1 MEITVSVNSD
11 YETLEKELKK
21 NGFKIMEEY
30 QLNDVYMLDE
40 KTDLSK
46 LSNLDIL
53 QQCVLV
59 REIVGIKKILLY
71 KYKKYADNWDI
82 LEQWKV
88 ECPITDI
95 SKAIEFMNSI
105 KYRSLFEIHDKCIVF
120 ANEENELVVQL
131 VNDKYIFIEMESKCE
146 HIDRVYN
153 SIDEMKQNINKYDLP
168 IDSTNYFVKKA
179 EMILEEA
186 KKIA

>member
-59 REIVGIKKILLY
+59 REIVGIKKVLLY
-71 KYKKYADNWDI
+71 KYKKYADN
-82 LEQWKV
+82 
-88 ECPITDI
+88 
-95 SKAIEFMNSI
+95 
-105 KYRSLFEIHDKCIVF
+105 
-120 ANEENELVVQL
+120 
-131 VNDKYIFIEMESKCE
+131 
-146 HIDRVYN
+146 
-153 SIDEMKQNINKYDLP
+153 
-168 IDSTNYFVKKA
+168 
-179 EMILEEA
+179 
-186 KKIA
+186 